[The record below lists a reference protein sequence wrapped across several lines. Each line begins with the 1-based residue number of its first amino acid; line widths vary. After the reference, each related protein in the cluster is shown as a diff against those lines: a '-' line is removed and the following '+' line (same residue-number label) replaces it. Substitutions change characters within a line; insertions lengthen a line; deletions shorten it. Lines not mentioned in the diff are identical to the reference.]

1 MFLEAPKNFDEFIT
15 LIKSNDAVCFYLSID
30 ECNVCKVLKPKLI
43 DLIAQEYPNIK
54 FCYIDLNKSKEI
66 SGQLSVFSVPTI
78 LFFFDGKEVI
88 RESRNINLEELR
100 VKICRYNNLKFG

>member
-43 DLIAQEYPNIK
+43 DLITQEYPNIK
-54 FCYIDLNKSKEI
+54 FSYVDLNKSKEI

-100 VKICRYNNLKFG
+100 FKIERFYKFKFE